1 MVVLDMGKTSKM
13 SIQQPIQRYLRHLL
27 IEMIWRIERAAIRAN
42 IWVSKKGLRAP
53 SLEDFGLY
61 YGWEQVANRK
71 PQWQLE
77 LNQQVPDEQL
87 ESIFHDELFRVM
99 EPKDAKV
106 KEAIRALSN
115 HEQPPWVNNTNLH
128 MEFDLDVDNKKALL
142 QRIKMRVVHSQ
153 VYINFH
159 FDIK

>member
-1 MVVLDMGKTSKM
+1 MVVLDIGKTSKM

-53 SLEDFGLY
+53 SPEDFGLY

-106 KEAIRALSN
+106 KESI
-115 HEQPPWVNNTNLH
+115 
-128 MEFDLDVDNKKALL
+128 
-142 QRIKMRVVHSQ
+142 
-153 VYINFH
+153 
-159 FDIK
+159 